1 MHGSGSSPLYEHV
14 DVVLSTIHE
23 VVFEVWSQKT
33 RDLCYAFVLKIL
45 GHSLEL
51 SPKYLASSFLKSSW
65 LQDLSDP
72 NLAFVC
78 NSLRPASIHSATA
91 FRYHISYSLATS
103 LRPPLPA
110 SPHPASPYPV
120 SPHPASHPPCQHG
133 TPPCHMSCCQ
143 IFVSQRCQKNQQ
155 HRKMLEKGKNILK
168 VFFSVFSFWF

>member
-1 MHGSGSSPLYEHV
+1 MSIYIGVAHGSGSSPLYEHV

-103 LRPPLPA
+103 SRPPLPA
-110 SPHPASPYPV
+110 SPY
-120 SPHPASHPPCQHG
+120 PASHPPCIAPTLPAWH
-133 TPPCHMSCCQ
+133 PSLPHVLLPNPRFAALPEKSAAP
-143 IFVSQRCQKNQQ
+143 QKRQNAG
-155 HRKMLEKGKNILK
+155 EGEEY
-168 VFFSVFSFWF
+168 F